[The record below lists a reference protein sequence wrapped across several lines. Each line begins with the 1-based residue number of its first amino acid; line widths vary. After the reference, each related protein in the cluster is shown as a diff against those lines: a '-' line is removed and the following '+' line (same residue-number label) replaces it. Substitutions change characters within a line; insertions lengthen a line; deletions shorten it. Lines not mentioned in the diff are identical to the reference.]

1 MPAFDVQDY
10 TKSLQ
15 WGMWNRLMPVM
26 RPYRRDV
33 AGMFAFNLIMA
44 PIDGF
49 ASAMG
54 VALFVL
60 ILGGFLGVVMKT
72 GALNAGITAVAKS

>member
-1 MPAFDVQDY
+1 
-10 TKSLQ
+10 
-15 WGMWNRLMPVM
+15 
-26 RPYRRDV
+26 
-33 AGMFAFNLIMA
+33 MA

-60 ILGGFLGVVMKT
+60 ILGGFLGLVMKT